1 MERSP
6 SASRLLPNSP
16 ALAAEEA
23 EAAEANDVHVVG
35 GAFDDNTNT
44 DSSLLDYGRTMN
56 DELLLDGTLATAASA
71 AAADDEDEYKP
82 TTNSGL
88 EVIENH
94 DAPLPFS
101 QKMSASLFP
110 MLELIK
116 EGHSAPVPATQSVIV
131 SYSKKAKSLEV
142 IEAEAPSPVTQTPS
156 SSHETIDYDK
166 SGEKLPNDRER
177 NAITPSAFIANAD
190 RHVAPVP
197 SVQQNSL
204 PSLAPDPVDEP
215 NSTNNGQGDIIVT
228 IDSAQSLNVPLQ
240 SGDIQNTQLLEATM
254 VDDMIYYHATPLRP
268 RWQSK
273 RFKYYV
279 IVGLV
284 SAIIVAIAAYFSSK
298 RKNKSNGDINQQI
311 MIPAPTS
318 SNFTWKEYGE
328 TITADV
334 SHLGAS
340 VAFSDDGSILAIGA
354 PGYTSDGVDGA
365 GHVKLYRFHNG
376 SSWEQIGQDIKGN
389 RTGDWFGSS
398 LDLSADG
405 KTLAIGAPARM
416 FEEKDGMPGYVR
428 VYSINEGDDASIS
441 WTSIG
446 QIVGDAPADYFG
458 GSVSVSADGTT
469 LAVGG
474 YGNDG
479 NGSNSG
485 HTRLYQI
492 SGSGLTQLG
501 DDINGEA
508 IEDSTG
514 FDVSLSADGRT
525 VAISSPWNSGI
536 GKVMIFSFDSTESSW
551 KQVGK
556 DIFGDLLNDCFGWS
570 VALSADGQT
579 VGVGAPAEGMT
590 DDPGGGYVR
599 VYHFEDDDWQKIGN
613 DISGDKFGGAFGG
626 ELSISDDG
634 KTIAIGNYHGDGK
647 ALGSGYVKVYRIN
660 DYESDWEQFGKTI
673 EGETSFGGF
682 GSSIS
687 FTADG
692 RTVAIGSPFS
702 NYKGGNVRVF
712 SIAN

>member
-1 MERSP
+1 M
-6 SASRLLPNSP
+6 LIVDDDDDDDD
-16 ALAAEEA
+16 AAKA
-23 EAAEANDVHVVG
+23 EATRNVRVDG
-35 GAFDDNTNT
+35 
-44 DSSLLDYGRTMN
+44 DSSLVVKLDISHTQ
-56 DELLLDGTLATAASA
+56 DERHV
-71 AAADDEDEYKP
+71 
-82 TTNSGL
+82 
-88 EVIENH
+88 EVIENDD
-94 DAPLPFS
+94 DAPLPDS
-101 QKMSASLFP
+101 QIAALFP
-110 MLELIK
+110 MLELSKYDIT
-116 EGHSAPVPATQSVIV
+116 AP
-131 SYSKKAKSLEV
+131 
-142 IEAEAPSPVTQTPS
+142 APLTR
-156 SSHETIDYDK
+156 
-166 SGEKLPNDRER
+166 SGELFESDAIDNSKTTNKTIELIENDAPLPSQEEMNDAR
-177 NAITPSAFIANAD
+177 NKKKIEDTEQGSRSNFCTPIEDLQEEHNYVS
-190 RHVAPVP
+190 
-197 SVQQNSL
+197 SQQQNFL
-204 PSLAPDPVDEP
+204 PTRRQISPSIATEPVDEP
-215 NSTNNGQGDIIVT
+215 SFPVIPSIQPNSLASIIQHEYSPQNAATEWSGESSFSVIRREADT
-228 IDSAQSLNVPLQ
+228 SVSIHSNPMLLASSEDSNSIQSAPLYTVID
-240 SGDIQNTQLLEATM
+240 ATV
-254 VDDMIYYHATPLRP
+254 VDDLVYDAIPYHACWLSRRTLC
-268 RWQSK
+268 
-273 RFKYYV
+273 FV
-279 IVGLV
+279 LVGLV
-284 SAIIVAIAAYFSSK
+284 SASIVSTIAYFVDK
-298 RKNKSNGDINQQI
+298 KKKYSNGGVNQKTHQ
-311 MIPAPTS
+311 AS
-318 SNFTWKEYGE
+318 LWQQQGE

-334 SHLGAS
+334 GVGHLGAS
-340 VAFSDDGSILAIGA
+340 VVLSADGSILVIGA
-354 PGYTSDGVDGA
+354 NGYAAHGFEDGP

-389 RTGDWFGSS
+389 RTGDTFGYS